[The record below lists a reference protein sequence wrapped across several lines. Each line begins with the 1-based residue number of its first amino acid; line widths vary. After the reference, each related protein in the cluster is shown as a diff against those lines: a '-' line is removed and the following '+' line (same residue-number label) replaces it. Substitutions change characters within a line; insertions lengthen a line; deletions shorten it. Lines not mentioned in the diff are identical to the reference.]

1 MPMITKHNHLNGIEK
16 LKDPDYIQLAQI
28 GDLGEIWWPSI
39 IVSASGDVW
48 NYDIS
53 PEYIYHC
60 GEDMD
65 IINKKIVWRFFQELN
80 NLTKNKN
87 GWKLSD
93 NSKKTI
99 YFSEEIP

>member
-1 MPMITKHNHLNGIEK
+1 MIKVVEILEISLDSIICRLSNNDLKRVWLMPMIAKHNHLNGIEK

-28 GDLGEIWWPSI
+28 GDLGEIFWPNT

-48 NYDIS
+48 NYDIF

-65 IINKKIVWRFFQELN
+65 IINKKI
-80 NLTKNKN
+80 
-87 GWKLSD
+87 
-93 NSKKTI
+93 I
-99 YFSEEIP
+99 